1 MMTKANPSVSS
12 HKGPLF
18 AAWSVTVALET
29 KIPKSTAARWIAHA
43 LTTSPA
49 ARKGCVP
56 YRSFNGPM
64 QAGWSLNNSS
74 D

>member
-1 MMTKANPSVSS
+1 MYQSQDLPFSQ
-12 HKGPLF
+12 HGRL
-18 AAWSVTVALET
+18 TVALET

-64 QAGWSLNNSS
+64 QVGWSLNNSS